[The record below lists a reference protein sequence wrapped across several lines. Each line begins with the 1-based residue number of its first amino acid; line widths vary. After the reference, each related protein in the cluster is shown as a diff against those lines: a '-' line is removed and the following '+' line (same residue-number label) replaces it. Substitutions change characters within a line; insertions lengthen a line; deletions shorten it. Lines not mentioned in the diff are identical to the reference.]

1 MNAAMTAGKQ
11 TAFVGV
17 RGAIRCQE
25 PMAKHTSWKVGGPAR
40 YFFEPQDLDDLT
52 AFLQSLDSQVPILW
66 LGLGSNLLVRDG
78 GFDGAVIAAHRG
90 LRAMK
95 YLGDGRLMAE
105 AGISCARFSRF
116 AARHGRAGAEFLAGV
131 PGTMGGALAM
141 NAGAFGCETW
151 NLVEEVDLVDRGGVF
166 HRQSAQSFAVSYRK
180 VEIPKAHWFTAGY
193 FRLGEASGQD
203 EAITVRSLLEK
214 RAASQP
220 VRLSSAGSVFQNPL
234 DDYAARL
241 IEVSGLK
248 GARCGGAT
256 VSMQHANFIVNDQ
269 QASANDIETLI
280 TKVRETVAD
289 QTGVV
294 LEPEVRFVGEGQ

>member
-1 MNAAMTAGKQ
+1 
-11 TAFVGV
+11 
-17 RGAIRCQE
+17 
-25 PMAKHTSWKVGGPAR
+25 
-40 YFFEPQDLDDLT
+40 
-52 AFLQSLDSQVPILW
+52 
-66 LGLGSNLLVRDG
+66 
-78 GFDGAVIAAHRG
+78 
-90 LRAMK
+90 MK

-241 IEVSGLK
+241 IEASGLK